1 MGWHGERMVSMGL
14 SYWKEGNRPKGL
26 NLTKRGIQWIERAVQ
41 LQEFSNQNLKIPYNN
56 LAIMYRALGQPQE
69 AGKISDA
76 AEALSKQ
83 R

>member
-1 MGWHGERMVSMGL
+1 MVSMRL

>member
-1 MGWHGERMVSMGL
+1 MGWHGERLVSMGL

-41 LQEFSNQNLKIPYNN
+41 TQGFSNQNLKIPYGN
-56 LAIMYRALGQPQE
+56 LSIMYRALGQPQE
-69 AGKISDA
+69 AEKVSNA